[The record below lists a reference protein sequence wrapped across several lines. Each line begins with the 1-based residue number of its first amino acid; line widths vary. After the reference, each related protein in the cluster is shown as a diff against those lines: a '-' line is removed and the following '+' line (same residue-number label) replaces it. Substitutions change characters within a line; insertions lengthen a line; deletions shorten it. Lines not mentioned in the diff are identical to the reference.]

1 MKWHEFYIRKL
12 NGSSWGKPY
21 PRFEYVMCNIRQYG
35 RVSTNKDFEVIPSD
49 RWMNPIYK
57 IVII

>member
-1 MKWHEFYIRKL
+1 MKLSEYYIRKL
-12 NGSSWGKPY
+12 NGSSWGVPW
-21 PRFEYVMCNIRQYG
+21 PRFEYVTCNIRQAM
-35 RVSTNKDFEVIPSD
+35 RIPVSNDFAVIPSD